1 MLNSDIFSERLINL
15 LQKSTV
21 QSYDETINDTMEF
34 AASIADADVALLF
47 QVSSDNF
54 LNLTYGHI
62 NSLSASVLT
71 SSNLQFFPPVS
82 LRSPKGNNLYRPE
95 ESCAINHEII
105 NTSNLF
111 GELNLDTSFLREFDR
126 QNDYTTVSALIF
138 PVFNSSQ
145 NLIAVAQFM
154 NARNI
159 SGRIINFSLE
169 EQEKIIAVCQIIAAT
184 LDKKM
189 LKESY
194 TQLLEG
200 FIDVLAKAIDTK
212 SPYTGQHCQKVPIIT
227 RLLASAA
234 VSQTSGPFK
243 NFEMSDDDW
252 YALHIASWLHD
263 CGKIITPEHL
273 IDKAVKLETV
283 YNRIHEIRTRFEV
296 LRRDAHIEYLQKRL
310 QNADTKENL
319 QAEFVERVKQLTDDF
334 EFIAQ
339 CNAGDT
345 ALEQDDLDRI
355 DKIAKHTYT
364 RYFNR
369 MSGLSRHERKLIKNP
384 ETYTQPE
391 IEHILQDRSEQIGEI
406 DNQGELV
413 NIKILK
419 GTIND
424 NERHQINNHIVATI
438 NMLKS
443 LPFPPNLSKIV
454 DYAGAHHERVDG
466 KGYPYGLKGD
476 QIPIPAKIMAVADVY
491 EALSAKDRPYKDPK
505 KLSEILHIMQKMK
518 NSGHLDPDVYELFIQ
533 SGVYMDYAKEYLDKD
548 QIDEINPVEYL

>member
-21 QSYDETINDTMEF
+21 QSYNETINDTMEF

-82 LRSPKGNNLYRPE
+82 LRSHKGNNLYRPE
-95 ESCAINHEII
+95 ESCAVNHEII

-138 PVFNSSQ
+138 PIFNSSQ

-252 YALHIASWLHD
+252 YALHVASWLHD

-345 ALEQDDLDRI
+345 TLEQDDLDRI
-355 DKIAKHTYT
+355 DKIAKYTYT

-369 MSGLSRHERKLIKNP
+369 MSGLSRHEKKLIKKP
-384 ETYTQPE
+384 EPYTQPE
-391 IEHILQDRSEQIGEI
+391 IEHILQDRPEQVGEI